1 MWKLETLFFL
11 MARAFSEAICI
22 HAPPLSL
29 DNWSFSGR
37 LVAWN
42 PGMKHHCLKSSIAL
56 SLGSVRFF
64 CMNDLG
70 FGQCDAPTLG
80 SGVGV
85 TALSAGYGH
94 SCILDTQGAV
104 LQHQS
109 KPFIIQYCQNK
120 GWPSLSV
127 ISHNFNCALILPT
140 IQCMASILVPRSPP
154 LLWGQHLRPM
164 RRADWI
170 GLHHRGL
177 HSSRISAQ
185 LRSHSARCASMLWW
199 QQWLAMN
206 LKWISCQP
214 FRFSPSNQ
222 KQP

>member
-1 MWKLETLFFL
+1 

-120 GWPSLSV
+120 G
-127 ISHNFNCALILPT
+127 
-140 IQCMASILVPRSPP
+140 
-154 LLWGQHLRPM
+154 
-164 RRADWI
+164 
-170 GLHHRGL
+170 
-177 HSSRISAQ
+177 
-185 LRSHSARCASMLWW
+185 
-199 QQWLAMN
+199 
-206 LKWISCQP
+206 
-214 FRFSPSNQ
+214 
-222 KQP
+222 